1 MTTPKSFP
9 FTVEV
14 IHEANPGDT
23 EIKNFNFSL
32 AGESKRQRQA
42 ATILNDISSADVR

>member
-14 IHEANPGDT
+14 IHEANPGDM
-23 EIKNFNFSL
+23 EKNFNFSL
-32 AGESKRQRQA
+32 AGESKRQQA